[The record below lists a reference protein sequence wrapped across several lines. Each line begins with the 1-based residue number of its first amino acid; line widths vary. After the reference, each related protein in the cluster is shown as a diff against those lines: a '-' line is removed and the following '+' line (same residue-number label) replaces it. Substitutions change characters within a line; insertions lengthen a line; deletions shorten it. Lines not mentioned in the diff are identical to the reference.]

1 MKRRDFIT
9 LLGGAAAAWPLVA
22 RAQQPERVRGVGV
35 LMNFEAG
42 DPAAQ
47 TRLTRFLQKLQ
58 ELGWSDGRNIRIDI
72 RWSASDSLRIRQAA
86 AELVAL
92 APDVILST
100 GSPTTGPLLQATRT
114 IPIVFVQVADPVGA
128 GFIENLARPGG
139 NATGFS
145 NFEYETSAKW
155 LELLKQIAPKVGR
168 VAVLRDPTVA
178 SGIGQLAAIQTAAAS
193 VTVKLVPITLG
204 HADEIERAIGAFA
217 REPDGGMI
225 VTAGGAGVVHRKLLI
240 QLAARYRLPAVYS
253 DRVFV
258 ADGGLIGYGPD
269 RLDQFPRAAT
279 YVDRILRGEKPADLP
294 VQAPTKYELVINLR
308 TAKALDLTVP
318 DSLLARADEVI
329 E

>member
-1 MKRRDFIT
+1 MRRRRFIT
-9 LLGGAAAAWPLVA
+9 LLGGAAAGWPLAA
-22 RAQQPERVRGVGV
+22 RAQQAERVRRVGV
-35 LMNFEAG
+35 FMNFAPD

-47 TRLTRFLQKLQ
+47 TRLTRFLQRLQ
-58 ELGWSDGRNIRIDI
+58 ELGWTDGRNLHVDV
-72 RWSASDSLRIRQAA
+72 RWGAGDPLRIRQAA
-86 AELVAL
+86 SELVSL

-114 IPIVFVQVADPVGA
+114 LPIVFVQVADPVGA
-128 GFIENLARPGG
+128 GFIEQLARPGG

-145 NFEYETSAKW
+145 NFEYEMSGKW
-155 LELLKQIAPKVGR
+155 LELLNQVAPKVRR

-217 REPDGGMI
+217 HEPDGGMI
-225 VTAGGAGVVHRKLLI
+225 VTAGGAGVFHRKLLI

-253 DRVFV
+253 DHVFV
-258 ADGGLIGYGPD
+258 TDGGLIGYGPD
-269 RLDQFPRAAT
+269 RLDQYPRAAT
-279 YVDRILRGEKPADLP
+279 YVARILGGEKPAGLP
-294 VQAPTKYELVINLR
+294 VQAPTKYELVINLK
-308 TAKALDLTVP
+308 TAKALGLEVP
-318 DSLLARADEVI
+318 PTLLARADEVI